1 MTESW
6 EDIYDSRIPSPSI
19 PASKQACRSSL
30 ATQSRFSRSFGASP
44 SPSPS
49 PPPKTRN
56 HIRNARHR
64 SPSPTVPTLLCTLG
78 MCSEC
83 NGALIGH
90 VHAITCNGCCEGKS
104 MSAVMNGSKQNKS
117 IRSMCNKSTPRPTR
131 SSVCMC
137 IFLRSTAPAFL
148 RSIIMNQSKNLI
160 H

>member
-6 EDIYDSRIPSPSI
+6 EDIYDSPIPSPSI
-19 PASKQACRSSL
+19 PASKQARRSTL

-56 HIRNARHR
+56 HKRNARHL

-78 MCSEC
+78 MCSDC
-83 NGALIGH
+83 DGALIGH